1 VALWIGTS
9 GWSYPH
15 WDRVL
20 YPPGLRPVD
29 RLAVYTNVFRSVEL
43 NASFYRWPRDSSFRS
58 WARRPPADFV
68 MSVKA
73 PRGLTHGAKLY
84 RPERWVERIRRCWHE
99 LGGRRGVLL
108 TQLPAGLARDY
119 GRLEYFLSCV
129 PGWLRVAVE
138 FRHHSW
144 HDDTVFALLERYGV
158 GYCVISGAGLPCV
171 LRATAPFVYIRL
183 HGPDPERLYAGSY
196 PDADLAWWAARVA
209 EWRTA
214 GRDVYAYF
222 NNDGDGYAVHN
233 ARRLNELSAS

>member
-58 WARRPPADFV
+58 WARRLPADFV

-129 PGWLRVAVE
+129 PGWLRAN
-138 FRHHSW
+138 FATTAGMTTLCSLYW
-144 HDDTVFALLERYGV
+144 SDTA
-158 GYCVISGAGLPCV
+158 S
-171 LRATAPFVYIRL
+171 ATA
-183 HGPDPERLYAGSY
+183 
-196 PDADLAWWAARVA
+196 
-209 EWRTA
+209 
-214 GRDVYAYF
+214 
-222 NNDGDGYAVHN
+222 
-233 ARRLNELSAS
+233 